1 MLLAKVDLQCLLLP
15 AAFAQDF
22 AFYAF
27 LILPFGF
34 FVAFVCFLRVCFRRD
49 LAFASEILLFGSDSI
64 CRAYIFCKHFLKFF
78 VEFYGGYDFGVRKPR
93 LDKV

>member
-27 LILPFGF
+27 LVFALWLFASVYMLLHI
-34 FVAFVCFLRVCFRRD
+34 CFRRD
-49 LAFASEILLFGSDSI
+49 LTFASGILLFGSDSI
-64 CRAYIFCKHFLKFF
+64 CRAHIFCKHFLKFF
-78 VEFYGGYDFGVRKPR
+78 VEFYGGYDLSVGKPR

>member
-1 MLLAKVDLQCLLLP
+1 MLPLACSFCARFCILR
-15 AAFAQDF
+15 FFDF
-22 AFYAF
+22 TIW
-27 LILPFGF
+27 L
-34 FVAFVCFLRVCFRRD
+34 FVAFVCFLRVCFRKD